1 VPTIA
6 LLGASGHLGRLV
18 AAELA
23 ARGHRFVAIG
33 RDVEGV
39 RTAVDRAAG
48 HVDRYATAD
57 VTDRRSLAA
66 VLADCDVALDASR
79 PVDGPGRGVV
89 ETCITAGVHLVDL
102 GFEQRH
108 VRWVYDQASEAA
120 WEAGVTL
127 VPAGG
132 FQAVVGDLLASVA
145 AGAVGRPEQ
154 VHVAYDLG
162 HGWIRSSP
170 GTTRAV
176 RSLLDQPGLVYEHGA
191 IVTELPAETR
201 RLAWFPR
208 PVGPSHAAAV
218 PGAEALTVPRH
229 LPGID
234 TVRTYLA
241 MSTWRA
247 EALQALAGAV
257 RWGPVGRRLTTALDR
272 RAETPLDRVAA
283 RAQRWACVAEVVGP
297 REVSRAWANGHDVAG
312 VAATAAVLVLEAVL
326 RGHVD
331 VGAVPPSLVAVPS
344 DLLDDLS
351 ARTGARWAV
360 ARPTP
365 G

>member
-23 ARGHRFVAIG
+23 ARGHRFVAVG
-33 RDVEGV
+33 RDLDRV
-39 RTAVDRAAG
+39 RRAVDG
-48 HVDRYATAD
+48 VDGRVGRCTTAD

-66 VLADCDVALDASR
+66 VLAGCDVALDASG
-79 PVDGPGRGVV
+79 PVGGRGPGVV
-89 ETCITAGVHLVDL
+89 ETCIAEGVHLVDL

-120 WEAGVTL
+120 WAAGVTL

-145 AGAVGRPEQ
+145 AAAVERPEQ
-154 VHVAYDLG
+154 VHVAYDLR
-162 HGWIRSSP
+162 HGWVRSSP
-170 GTTRAV
+170 GTARAV
-176 RSLLDQPGLVYEHGA
+176 GRLLEQPGLVYEHGA
-191 IVTELPAETR
+191 IATELPAETR

-229 LPGID
+229 LSGIE

-247 EALQALAGAV
+247 ETLQAIAGAARWEPV
-257 RWGPVGRRLTTALDR
+257 RRRLATALDR
-272 RAETPLDRVAA
+272 RAEIPLDPVAA
-283 RAQRWACVAEVVGP
+283 RSQRWACVAEVVGP
-297 REVSRAWANGHDVAG
+297 REVARAWANGHDVAG
-312 VAATAAVLVLEAVL
+312 VAATAAVLILEAVL

-331 VGAVPPSLVAVPS
+331 AGAVPPSLVAVPGE
-344 DLLDDLS
+344 LLDDLS
-351 ARTGARWAV
+351 ARTGTRWAV